1 MVGQGFRM
9 EGLWVTGLLIALAS
23 AAAAQSGG
31 EAVYVP
37 AAKLT
42 AMVAKT
48 KDGSVSATVPTGP
61 GTTLLTAHRDADGL
75 VEVHTKLNDEIVV
88 RSGQATF
95 LVGGKVEGDKE
106 TAPGEWRGGK
116 ISGGHAYAMGPGDVL
131 WIPAGAPHQVVSP
144 KGDFYY
150 LAFKFEA
157 RPAAR

>member
-1 MVGQGFRM
+1 MR
-9 EGLWVTGLLIALAS
+9 TLLITAGAAALGLAGAALAQP
-23 AAAAQSGG
+23 AG
-31 EAVYVP
+31 EGVYVP

-48 KDGSVSATVPTGP
+48 KDGSVSARVPTGP
-61 GTTLLTAHRDADGL
+61 GTTLLTAHRDADGQ

-88 RSGQATF
+88 RSGKATF
-95 LVGGKVEGDKE
+95 LVGGKVDGNKE

-116 ISGGHAYAMGPGDVL
+116 ITGGHPYPMGPGDVL

-157 RPAAR
+157 KPGAK

>member
-1 MVGQGFRM
+1 MRS
-9 EGLWVTGLLIALAS
+9 LLIAAAGAGLAGT
-23 AAAAQSGG
+23 ALAQPAGVG
-31 EAVYVP
+31 IYVP

-48 KDGSVSATVPTGP
+48 KDGSVSAPVPTGP
-61 GTTLLTAHRDADGL
+61 GTTLITAHRDADGQ
-75 VEVHTKLNDEIVV
+75 VEVHTKLNDQIVV

-95 LVGGKVEGDKE
+95 VVGGKVEGNKE

-116 ISGGHAYAMGPGDVL
+116 ITGGHAYAMGPGDVL

-157 RPAAR
+157 QPKR